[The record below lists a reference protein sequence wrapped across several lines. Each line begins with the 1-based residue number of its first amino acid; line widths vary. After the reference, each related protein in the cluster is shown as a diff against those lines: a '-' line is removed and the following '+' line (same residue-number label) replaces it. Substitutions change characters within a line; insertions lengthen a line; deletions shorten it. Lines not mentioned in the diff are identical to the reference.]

1 MELVSCT
8 IQREL
13 RLFPVKPR
21 LIHRLGE
28 GLEIGLATKAKSNI
42 LVGVVMGKLHS
53 LMGKLS
59 GAHSKEAT
67 PMERG
72 SSRALMAK

>member
-28 GLEIGLATKAKSNI
+28 GLEIGLATKAKSKQMYG
-42 LVGVVMGKLHS
+42 LVMGKLHS
-53 LMGKLS
+53 LMGELS